1 MDMNPGYL
9 SLVLISVTMIL
20 LASGWKDILLPG
32 IPRAGILAFFVGW
45 MIAAL
50 FSVELE
56 RAEIQFT
63 LPYLLLCAAA
73 ATRSLKAP
81 LLRAHVW
88 VCGLLLGAFD
98 CLLRELG
105 GWAALAP
112 QGHAWLNEAAVI
124 AVITLLLGRGA
135 LWQWIAL
142 SVGLTVSEALFFWFH
157 QETASVAG
165 GAAFADHWWLLL
177 CLTRGLSVLL
187 EAAGKLAAKY
197 LRQGTKR

>member
-1 MDMNPGYL
+1 MNPGYL

-32 IPRAGILAFFVGW
+32 IPLAGLLAFFTGW
-45 MIAAL
+45 LIAAM
-50 FSVELE
+50 FKVEWGGME
-56 RAEIQFT
+56 VQFT
-63 LPYLLLCAAA
+63 LPYLLICAAVV
-73 ATRSLKAP
+73 TGILKTP

-88 VCGLLLGAFD
+88 VCGLLLGTFD

-105 GWAALAP
+105 GWAAVAP
-112 QGHAWLNEAAVI
+112 QGHAWLNGALII

-142 SVGLTVSEALFFWFH
+142 SIGLTVSEALYVWFH
-157 QETASVAG
+157 RDSASFAG
-165 GAAFADHWWLLL
+165 GAAFADHWWLVL

-187 EAAGKLAAKY
+187 EAVSKLASKGM
-197 LRQGTKR
+197 RQGTKR

>member
-1 MDMNPGYL
+1 MNPGYL

-32 IPRAGILAFFVGW
+32 IPRAGILVFFTGW
-45 MIAAL
+45 LIAAL
-50 FSVELE
+50 FQVELGGM
-56 RAEIQFT
+56 EIQLT

-73 ATRSLKAP
+73 ATRSLKTP

-88 VCGLLLGAFD
+88 VCGLLLGTFD

-105 GWAALAP
+105 GWAAVAP
-112 QGHAWLNEAAVI
+112 QGHGWLNGAAVM

-135 LWQWIAL
+135 IWQWTAL
-142 SVGLTVSEALFFWFH
+142 SIGLTVSEGLYVWFH
-157 QETASVAG
+157 RETASLAG

-177 CLTRGLSVLL
+177 CMTRILTVLL
-187 EAAGKLAAKY
+187 ETAGRLAAKGI
-197 LRQGTKR
+197 RPGTKR